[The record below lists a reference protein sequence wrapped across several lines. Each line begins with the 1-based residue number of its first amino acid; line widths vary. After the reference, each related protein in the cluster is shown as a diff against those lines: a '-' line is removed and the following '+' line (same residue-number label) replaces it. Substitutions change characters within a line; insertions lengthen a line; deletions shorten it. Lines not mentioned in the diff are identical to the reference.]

1 MTGEAAVRASPFLQ
15 MKKEALLKKYIGDR
29 DFYRRLL
36 AILLPVLVQ
45 NVITNFV
52 SLLDN
57 IMVGQIGT
65 ESMSGVAIV
74 NQLLFVFNLCI
85 FGGLSGAGIFT
96 AQFFGRGD
104 KKGVADT
111 VRIKLYIG
119 IFAVALFG
127 AVFLLFGEPL
137 IRLFLHEGEV
147 GLDLEKTLSYGKE
160 YLAVML
166 IQTVPF
172 AFMQVYSSTLRE
184 CGETLVPMKAGI
196 TAIFVNLGLN
206 YVLIFGK
213 LGFPAMGVVGAAAAT
228 VIARFVEYAIVVVWA
243 HLHTNEHSYF
253 RGLYRTLRVPAPLL
267 KKVAVKGAPLL
278 VNEVLWSS
286 GMTILNQCYSVRGLE
301 VVSAVNISSTVS
313 NLFFCAFFA
322 TGSTIAIMIG
332 QLLGAGEL
340 ERAVD
345 EDRKL
350 LAFAVALSTAFGI
363 VMAVLSP
370 FIPNLYNTQ
379 PEVRAL
385 ATRFLTVVALLMPFH
400 AFTNGSYFTLR
411 SGGRTLITF
420 LFDSAF
426 IWTVN
431 VPIAMI
437 LTYATDLKIFPI
449 FTVIQCIELIKV
461 VLGVILLRQQGW
473 VNNLVK
479 EF

>member
-1 MTGEAAVRASPFLQ
+1 MSNGF
-15 MKKEALLKKYIGDR
+15 LKKYIGDR

-36 AILLPVLVQ
+36 AILLPVLIQ

-57 IMVGQIGT
+57 IMVGRIGT

-119 IFAVALFG
+119 VISV
-127 AVFLLFGEPL
+127 AVFGTVFFLFGEPL

-147 GLDLEKTLSYGKE
+147 GLDLEKTLSFGKK

-166 IQTVPF
+166 MQMIPF
-172 AFMQVYSSTLRE
+172 ALMQVYSSTLRE

-196 TAIFVNLGLN
+196 AAIFINLGLN
-206 YVLIFGK
+206 YILIFGK
-213 LGFPAMGVVGAAAAT
+213 LGFPALGVVGAAAAT
-228 VIARFVEYAIVVVWA
+228 VIARFVECAIVVIWA
-243 HLHTNEHSYF
+243 HLHTDEHSY
-253 RGLYRTLRVPAPLL
+253 LKDIYRTIRVPVPLL

-278 VNEVLWSS
+278 LNEVLWSS
-286 GMTILNQCYSVRGLE
+286 GMTVLNQCYSVRGLE
-301 VVSAVNISSTVS
+301 VVSAINISSTVS

-340 ERAVD
+340 ERALD

-350 LAFAVALSTAFGI
+350 LAFAVALSTVFGAL
-363 VMAVLSP
+363 MALLAPV
-370 FIPNLYNTQ
+370 IPKLYNTQ
-379 PEVRAL
+379 EEVRML
-385 ATRFLTVVALLMPFH
+385 ATQFLTVVALLMPFH

-420 LFDSAF
+420 LFDSTF

-431 VPIAMI
+431 VPVAMI
-437 LTYATDLKIFPI
+437 LTYATDLRILPI
-449 FTVIQCIELIKV
+449 YTAVQCIELVKV
-461 VLGVILLRQQGW
+461 VLGVILLKRQGW
-473 VNNLVK
+473 VNNLVQ